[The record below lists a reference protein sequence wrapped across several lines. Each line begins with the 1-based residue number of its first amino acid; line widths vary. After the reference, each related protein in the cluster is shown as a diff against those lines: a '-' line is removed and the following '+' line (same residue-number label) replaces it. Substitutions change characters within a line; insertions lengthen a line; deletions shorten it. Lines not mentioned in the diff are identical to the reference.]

1 MIRGTLI
8 VASVLVLLGLAW
20 AVADWARVNFV
31 PSPKPRELPADAFVR
46 HAGYEG
52 LATRAMAAF
61 DAMPES
67 RRRAFIENLEN
78 NLGELDGELA
88 RLDDSRLSILCVGES
103 HLGAT
108 RRFLAESVFP
118 ALAVDVLLLEIADD
132 ALLTMMSR
140 IDSGEAEVPL
150 LGVDIAAVVGAA
162 RRARPGVVIAGIDES
177 ASQKAQRVHRGY
189 GSRDISIA
197 GNLRSHLRRGKRHA
211 VLFGA
216 LHCADQPNWMYRRI
230 QLGEHRVSRE
240 EIRNVN
246 IIGEHQDGTLE
257 AFLAFIHAIG
267 VERRQFMVADV
278 AALDR
283 LVFTWFPGLTRSF
296 QRFDSVI
303 VFREHDHSHSPLTP
317 G

>member
-1 MIRGTLI
+1 MVRGTLI
-8 VASVLVLLGLAW
+8 VASVLVLLGLVWIAT
-20 AVADWARVNFV
+20 DWARSNFV
-31 PSPKPRELPADAFVR
+31 PSPTPMEVPADAFVQ
-46 HAGYEG
+46 HVGYEG
-52 LATRAMAAF
+52 MATRAIAAF
-61 DAMPES
+61 DAMPLS
-67 RRRAFIENLEN
+67 RRRAFVENLRV
-78 NLGELDGELA
+78 NLGDLERELA
-88 RLDDSRLSILCVGES
+88 RLDGSRLSILCIGER

-108 RRFLAESVFP
+108 RRFLAEAVFP
-118 ALAVDVLLLEIADD
+118 ALAVDVLLLETPDD
-132 ALLTMMSR
+132 ALPMMMSQIR
-140 IDSGEAEVPL
+140 AGQPEVPL
-150 LGVDIAAVVGAA
+150 LGEDIAAVVRAA
-162 RRARPGVVIAGIDES
+162 RGARSDVVVAGIDES
-177 ASQKAQRVHRGY
+177 ASQKAQRTHRGH
-189 GSRDISIA
+189 GSRDLSIA

-283 LVFTWFPGLTRSF
+283 LAFTWFPGLTRSF

-303 VFREHDHSHSPLTP
+303 IFREHEHSHSPFTP